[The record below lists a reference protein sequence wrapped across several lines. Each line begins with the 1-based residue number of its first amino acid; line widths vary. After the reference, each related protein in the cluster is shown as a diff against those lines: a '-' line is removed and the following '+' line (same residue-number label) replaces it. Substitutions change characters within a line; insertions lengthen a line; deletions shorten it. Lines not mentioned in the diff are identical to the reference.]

1 MNKLEL
7 TIGTVLALA
16 ITGAALAHG
25 GATGVVK
32 ERMDGMKAMGNAVK
46 SLAAMMRGEE
56 DYDVAAVKMHGQ
68 TIESH
73 AGDALVDLFPKGSDG
88 APSEAKPAI
97 WTDSADF
104 EALASQLETYA
115 IALQAAANK
124 SPMMVNSTQRN
135 MMGGSGMMSSSDM
148 MNGSRMMGSQTM
160 MSSDALAKMP
170 VDGVFNML
178 VQTCASC
185 HANYRSEKQ

>member
-7 TIGTVLALA
+7 TIGTVISLV

-32 ERMDGMKAMGNAVK
+32 ERMDGMMAMGDAVK
-46 SLAAMMRGEE
+46 SLSAMMRGEE
-56 DYDVAAVKMHGQ
+56 DYDAAAVKMHGQ
-68 TIESH
+68 TIETH
-73 AGDALVDLFPKGSDG
+73 AGDALVGLFPKGSDG
-88 APSEAKPAI
+88 ASSEAKPAI
-97 WTDSADF
+97 WTDSANF

-115 IALQAAANK
+115 IALQVAADNG
-124 SPMMVNSTQRN
+124 PMMEDSTQRN

-148 MNGSRMMGSQTM
+148 MNGSGMMGDQTM
-160 MSSDALAKMP
+160 MSPDALAKMP

-185 HANYRSEKQ
+185 HAKYRSEK